1 MISHGKGW
9 RSYDPFD
16 QMIRDWGWLAGL
28 ESDRVQAKVVDG
40 NERRLD
46 DVGWMDGWM
55 GWMD

>member
-1 MISHGKGW
+1 MISLNQVAVRLIIPGL
-9 RSYDPFD
+9 
-16 QMIRDWGWLAGL
+16 GWLAGL